1 MKIIRTATV
10 GMSLDIFCRG
20 LLSELRAEGHDIIAL
35 SSPDDALQALGQRE
49 GVRTIGIEMARH
61 ISPLRDL
68 LSLWQLW
75 RILRRERP
83 DMVHSMTPKAG
94 LLSMIAARLAGV
106 PLRVH
111 TFTGLVWPTERG
123 LKRLI
128 LQTTDRLTCLCASH
142 VIPEGQG
149 VMHDLQGTITHK
161 PMRVLGYGNVRG
173 VDMTYYQRQH
183 AEHLDNPELPAPL
196 NALPPLERPIFLFVG
211 RILAD
216 KGVRELAEA
225 FERLQRGTLLLVGPT
240 EESLPLPENE
250 HIIKVG
256 MQADVRPWMER
267 SDVLVLPSYREG
279 FPNVVLEAG
288 AMEMPC
294 IVTDINGSREIIL
307 EGETGLIVPARSADH
322 LLQAMQWMA
331 DHPEERKAMGRK
343 ARQHVGQH
351 WELSYVRQCLKDYY
365 RELESLTRADAL
377 HTHFLA
383 LLRIA
388 LGTQTELPRPLTPAE
403 WMGVYNIARSQWLVG
418 VMMEGIERLPED
430 MRPPEGLRLDWIGQA
445 LYIEQCNHLMTHV
458 ASTLPGLQLKGQ
470 AVAQFYP
477 RPERRQCGDIDI
489 WMPEGREAA
498 LRWAHEHLQECEMPN
513 AFHISCPDYHGVPVE
528 VHWTPTIMHNPW
540 LNRRLQHY
548 YRQLAEQPMGSG
560 RSIAEQP
567 VVYLL
572 HHAFNHLLTEGLGLR
587 QLVDLYWVLQHP
599 ECVPEDIAEQLRQ
612 LHLTRFMA
620 AVGHILTQHLGLP
633 AQRLPIAPNPSLG
646 EKLLQEVIEDGDLG
660 MGRDHPRGI
669 RLLYRR
675 LSTVVC
681 HLRYA
686 PAEVM
691 FIPLIST
698 LSGLKRA
705 YNLQKTR

>member
-1 MKIIRTATV
+1 
-10 GMSLDIFCRG
+10 MSTPLHAPF
-20 LLSELRAEGHDIIAL
+20 LS
-35 SSPDDALQALGQRE
+35 
-49 GVRTIGIEMARH
+49 
-61 ISPLRDL
+61 
-68 LSLWQLW
+68 
-75 RILRRERP
+75 
-83 DMVHSMTPKAG
+83 
-94 LLSMIAARLAGV
+94 
-106 PLRVH
+106 
-111 TFTGLVWPTERG
+111 
-123 LKRLI
+123 
-128 LQTTDRLTCLCASH
+128 
-142 VIPEGQG
+142 
-149 VMHDLQGTITHK
+149 
-161 PMRVLGYGNVRG
+161 
-173 VDMTYYQRQH
+173 
-183 AEHLDNPELPAPL
+183 
-196 NALPPLERPIFLFVG
+196 
-211 RILAD
+211 
-216 KGVRELAEA
+216 
-225 FERLQRGTLLLVGPT
+225 
-240 EESLPLPENE
+240 
-250 HIIKVG
+250 
-256 MQADVRPWMER
+256 
-267 SDVLVLPSYREG
+267 
-279 FPNVVLEAG
+279 
-288 AMEMPC
+288 
-294 IVTDINGSREIIL
+294 
-307 EGETGLIVPARSADH
+307 
-322 LLQAMQWMA
+322 
-331 DHPEERKAMGRK
+331 
-343 ARQHVGQH
+343 
-351 WELSYVRQCLKDYY
+351 
-365 RELESLTRADAL
+365 
-377 HTHFLA
+377 

-388 LGTQTELPRPLTPAE
+388 LGTQTELPRPLTATE
-403 WMGVYNIARSQWLVG
+403 WLGIYNMARVQWLVG
-418 VMMEGIERLPED
+418 VLMDGIERLPEN

-548 YRQLAEQPMGSG
+548 YRQLAEQPVGSG
-560 RSIAEQP
+560 RSITEQP